1 MSDKHKVAACLDDS
15 CDEISFCLVLGKR
28 YGREVEIS
36 EYDDRV
42 NKQPTVL
49 GRIVTTS
56 GALLK

>member
-1 MSDKHKVAACLDDS
+1 MIVP

-28 YGREVEIS
+28 YRREVEIS
-36 EYDDRV
+36 EYDEV

-49 GRIVTTS
+49 GRMVTAS